1 MTNISTEE
9 RKLESIARGAGAGDV
24 GAERGGVSE
33 LELSEEE
40 VYDALLGA
48 SLSDDVVGKSAQLAL
63 QRLGQSSNQK
73 LVQRAVDMLSQHAK
87 ALAEERVNN
96 NVAQRAALFRLLS
109 SVVGNYAPPTAG
121 RCPPCGSYTVAACA
135 AQAATCN
142 TDAQVEAAQAAVDVT
157 DFLIEQVLNDI
168 QWEQNAGDDET
179 AAQKEA
185 LREAAE
191 LLLVQLASHHT
202 VPVLTRLLSRLDG
215 ASMFQQQ
222 KAQAAARFRSR
233 AGAQWFADRDA
244 PQDHRLIGILS
255 ALEAIARGKPE
266 LLSAHL
272 KKVLAAML
280 PVIGLATSAASKEAW
295 SRAMGAYCE
304 AVQSYNEELRACA
317 SSPEVEAQ
325 VGDASTRMAMLA
337 GYDVLAVSWTASNDP
352 VVQRASF
359 LTLAAMS
366 TLLPPE
372 DLRVRLPKVVSKLCQ
387 MLAGVNTTMSVRV
400 CVGDSA
406 LQAQARTFVK
416 SLCRV
421 IETALAK
428 GQLPGCA
435 EEDCTQVVVML
446 APEIMKAVLPLA
458 SRPPDVFDK
467 SMLAT
472 FNDSL
477 ECFKML
483 ATVDATLVADH
494 LLSALTLD
502 GKLIAKP
509 KASRDFAQR
518 HWGALAV
525 LTHLAGRVE
534 GALADCRSSLIS
546 SALLQA
552 ASSADPLVRV
562 QLANLI
568 MALAPL
574 GYLDEDKVLSQD
586 CLRFLVASVCCT
598 FPRLKGASSGKT
610 NESRWFGGSKAT
622 SAAVAVGASSE
633 EAQMLMHQWWW
644 PREAGIEQMRSVC
657 GNALFLLVSTLPYSH
672 RLLWPFVLT
681 FISDAQYSTALPEVC
696 RTVCGVADRVMYVYI
711 QTYEFVCVYK

>member
-1 MTNISTEE
+1 MTDIST
-9 RKLESIARGAGAGDV
+9 
-24 GAERGGVSE
+24 RGGVSE

-63 QRLGQSSNQK
+63 
-73 LVQRAVDMLSQHAK
+73 HAK
-87 ALAEERVNN
+87 ALAEERVTN

-109 SVVGNYAPPTAG
+109 SVVGNYAPPSAG
-121 RCPPCGSYTVAACA
+121 RCPAAESTGQSLGHFSNFENYKA
-135 AQAATCN
+135 AQ
-142 TDAQVEAAQAAVDVT
+142 DAVDVT

-168 QWEQNAGDDET
+168 QWEQNAGDDEV
-179 AAQKEA
+179 AAQQEA

-191 LLLVQLASHHT
+191 QLLVQLAAHHT

-233 AGAQWFADRDA
+233 AGAQWFADKGA
-244 PQDHRLIGILS
+244 LQDHRLIGILS

-317 SSPEVEAQ
+317 CAPEVEAQ

-352 VVQRASF
+352 AVQHASF

-416 SLCRV
+416 SLCSV

-435 EEDCTQVVVML
+435 EEDCSQMVVML

-534 GALADCRSSLIS
+534 GALAGCRSSLVS

-574 GYLDEDKVLSQD
+574 GYLDEDKALSQD

-598 FPRLKGASSGKT
+598 FPRLKGAVSGAT
-610 NESRWFGGSKAT
+610 ATAPSRWFGGSKST
-622 SAAVAVGASSE
+622 SAAGAVGGSSE

-657 GNALFLLVSTLPYSH
+657 GNALFLLVSTLPCSH

-696 RTVCGVADRVMYVYI
+696 RTVCGVADRVMYVCKHTYI
-711 QTYEFVCVYK
+711 CICECVQKKYKR